1 MAVLI
6 ERGLIM
12 SKRGRGRLKG
22 EGKGRGAVQIFIKQ
36 RGGRR
41 FMARLYRE
49 LRSGEAIAEFIN
61 KRFGFYVS
69 GNSIRNMLRQYHVP
83 LNPSGGD
90 RRSPTHVKFRQ
101 IRGRDLS

>member
-49 LRSGEAIAEFIN
+49 LRSGEAVATSPAIRYGIC
-61 KRFGFYVS
+61 S
-69 GNSIRNMLRQYHVP
+69 GSTMSPSIRPAETAAHRHM
-83 LNPSGGD
+83 
-90 RRSPTHVKFRQ
+90 
-101 IRGRDLS
+101 